1 VRQSSSNL
9 VSRVAARRRRGHY
22 ILSVLHSSAPF
33 ESIKSSPT
41 YQRPDLLQKA
51 WELPVAKLYSP
62 LLPQGFTSICGPTSV
77 ANVLRSM
84 RLPARRNPLRGF
96 GLRPM
101 SLDQLAS
108 EAAEVVPPDW
118 YVRAVR
124 PQTVDELRHE
134 LRASNDQ
141 GRRYVTNFARWSLFG
156 GGGGHHSPLGGFL
169 EHEDLAFVLDVNPSF
184 GPWLVSPQRLF
195 DAINT
200 KADSSTGKTR
210 GLARFERLA

>member
-1 VRQSSSNL
+1 MRICAS
-9 VSRVAARRRRGHY
+9 AAGWKRGHY
-22 ILSVLHSSAPF
+22 IFSILPSSTPF
-33 ESIKSSPT
+33 ESIRSSPS

-62 LLPQGFTSICGPTSV
+62 LLSQGFTSICGPTSV

-84 RLPARRNPLRGF
+84 RVLARKNPLRGF

-108 EAAEVVPPDW
+108 ESAEVVPPGW
-118 YVRAVR
+118 HVRAVR

-134 LRASNDQ
+134 LRASNVRR
-141 GRRYVTNFARWSLFG
+141 RRYVINFARWPLFG

-169 EHEDLAFVLDVNPSF
+169 EYEDLAFVLDVNPGF

-195 DAINT
+195 EAMNT
-200 KADSSTGKTR
+200 RADLSTSQTR
-210 GLARFERLA
+210 GLARFERSA